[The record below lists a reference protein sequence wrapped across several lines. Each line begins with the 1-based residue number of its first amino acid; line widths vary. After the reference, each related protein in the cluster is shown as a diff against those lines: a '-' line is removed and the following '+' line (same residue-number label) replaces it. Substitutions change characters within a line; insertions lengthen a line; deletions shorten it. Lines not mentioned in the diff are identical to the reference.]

1 MTSLSVQ
8 TPNSLIPHPP
18 ESPSPVVVN
27 AFRSEDAERWDRFVL
42 GQRSGSLFH
51 QIAWKR
57 VLERT
62 FGHQAQ
68 YFYGERDGQIVGVA
82 PVFLVSNW
90 MVGRCLISSPLA
102 SYGGICAG
110 DPEAGQALLEHLKQR
125 AKDQQVDYLEL
136 RNQDG
141 GALSGFVPNTRY
153 TSFSMPLSKDP
164 QAVLKGLPKDIR
176 YMIRKA
182 EKAGLHIR
190 RGPELLDEFY
200 RLFAIN
206 MRRLGTPVFPR
217 ALFVNLLEEFGK
229 QIDVLVVYAGSEPV
243 ASAVSFIFRDT
254 MHPYYIGGLPVARD
268 LAANNFLWW
277 ELMKFAAESGMSTFD
292 FGRSKKGTGAYA
304 FKKKWNPTIT
314 DLDYQVFLVK
324 RKTAPNFSPAN
335 PKFEAATQVWSR
347 LPLWLTNR
355 LGPRVVRWFP

>member
-8 TPNSLIPHPP
+8 TPNSPIKD
-18 ESPSPVVVN
+18 STASSAPVVVR
-27 AFRSEDAERWDRFVL
+27 AFENRDAERWDRFVL
-42 GQRSGSLFH
+42 ENPAGTFFH

-57 VLERT
+57 VLEKT

-68 YFYGERDGQIVGVA
+68 YVCGERDGRIVAVA
-82 PVFLVSNW
+82 PVLMVSNW
-90 MVGRCLISSPLA
+90 VVGRCLVSSPLA
-102 SYGGICAG
+102 SYGGICAE
-110 DPEAGQALLEHLKQR
+110 DSEAENALIEFIKRQAQE
-125 AKDQQVDYLEL
+125 QQVDYLEL
-136 RNQDG
+136 RNPAG
-141 GALSGFVPNTRY
+141 GTLPDFIPNPRYSSFSLALSN
-153 TSFSMPLSKDP
+153 DP
-164 QAVLKGLPKDIR
+164 EAVLKGLPKDIR

-182 EKAGLHIR
+182 EKADLRIR
-190 RGPELLDEFY
+190 RGPEFLDEFY

-217 ALFVNLLEEFGK
+217 SLFVNLLEEFGK
-229 QIDVLVVYAGSEPV
+229 QIDVLVVYAGAEPV
-243 ASAVSFIFRDT
+243 ASAFSFLFRDT

-277 ELMKFAAESGMSTFD
+277 ELIKFASQSGMSTFD

-304 FKKKWNPTIT
+304 FKKKWNLKIT

-335 PKFEAATQVWSR
+335 PKFELATRVWSR
-347 LPLWLTNR
+347 MPLWLTNR
-355 LGPRVVRWFP
+355 LGPRVVSWFP

>member
-8 TPNSLIPHPP
+8 TPNPAIMDPTAS
-18 ESPSPVVVN
+18 SAPVVV
-27 AFRSEDAERWDRFVL
+27 RMYESQDSERWDHFVL
-42 GQRSGSLFH
+42 EHPAGTFFH

-57 VLERT
+57 VLEKT

-68 YFYGERDGQIVGVA
+68 YICGERDGRIVAVA
-82 PVFLVSNW
+82 PVFMVSNW
-90 MVGRCLISSPLA
+90 VVGRCLVSSPLA
-102 SYGGICAG
+102 SYGGICAE
-110 DPEAGQALLEHLKQR
+110 DSEAENAVLEFIKRQAQEQH
-125 AKDQQVDYLEL
+125 VDYLEL
-136 RNQDG
+136 RNPAG
-141 GALSGFVPNTRY
+141 GTLPEFVPNPRY
-153 TSFSMPLSKDP
+153 SSFSLSLSNDP
-164 QAVLKGLPKDIR
+164 EAVLKSLPKDIR

-182 EKAGLHIR
+182 EKADLHVR

-200 RLFAIN
+200 KLFAIN

-217 ALFVNLLEEFGK
+217 ALFVNLLEEFEK

-243 ASAVSFIFRDT
+243 ASAVSFLFRDT

-277 ELMKFAAESGMSTFD
+277 ELIKFASQSGMTTFD

-304 FKKKWNPTIT
+304 FKKKWNPKIT

-335 PKFEAATQVWSR
+335 PKFELATRVWSR

-355 LGPRVVRWFP
+355 LGPRVVCWFP

>member
-1 MTSLSVQ
+1 MTSLSLQ
-8 TPNSLIPHPP
+8 TANSLVP
-18 ESPSPVVVN
+18 ESPSSSLPVIVR
-27 AFRSEDAERWDRFVL
+27 AFQNQDAERWDRFV
-42 GQRSGSLFH
+42 REHPSGTFFH

-57 VLERT
+57 VLEKT

-68 YFYGERDGQIVGVA
+68 YFYAEREGRIVAVA
-82 PVFLVSNW
+82 PVFMIANW
-90 MVGRCLISSPLA
+90 MVGRCLVSSPLA
-102 SYGGICAG
+102 SYGGICAE
-110 DPEAGQALLEHLKQR
+110 DAEAEKALLEYLKQQ
-125 AKDQQVDYLEL
+125 AQKQQVDYLEL
-136 RNQDG
+136 RNLNG
-141 GALSGFVPNTRY
+141 GTLPEFVSNPRY
-153 TSFSMPLSKDP
+153 SSFSMSLSKDP
-164 QAVLKGLPKDIR
+164 EAVLKGLPKDIR

-182 EKAGLHIR
+182 EKGDLHAR

-200 RLFAIN
+200 RLFTIN

-217 ALFVNLLEEFGK
+217 ALFANLLEEFGK
-229 QIDVLVVYAGSEPV
+229 EIDVMVVYAGSEPV
-243 ASAVSFIFRDT
+243 ASAVSFLFRDT
-254 MHPYYIGGLPVARD
+254 MHPYYIGGLPAARA

-314 DLDYQVFLVK
+314 DLDYQVYLVK

-335 PKFEAATQVWSR
+335 PKFEVATQVWSR
-347 LPLWLTNR
+347 LPLWLTNW

>member
-1 MTSLSVQ
+1 MTSLSLQAV
-8 TPNSLIPHPP
+8 NSLVQAPLA
-18 ESPSPVVVN
+18 SLAPVIVRP
-27 AFRSEDAERWDRFVL
+27 FQSQDRERWDRFVQGHL
-42 GQRSGSLFH
+42 SGTFFH

-62 FGHQAQ
+62 FDHHAK
-68 YFYGERDGQIVGVA
+68 YVYGERDGRIVSVA
-82 PVFLVSNW
+82 PVFMVSNW

-102 SYGGICAG
+102 SYGGICAE
-110 DPEAGQALLEHLKQR
+110 DAEAAEALLEYLKKQ
-125 AKDQQVDYLEL
+125 AQELQVDYLEL
-136 RNQDG
+136 RNQTG
-141 GALSGFVPNTRY
+141 GLLPEFVSNPRY
-153 TSFSMPLSKDP
+153 SSFSLPLSRDVE
-164 QAVLKGLPKDIR
+164 AALKGLPKDIR

-182 EKAGLHIR
+182 EKGDLHVR

-200 RLFAIN
+200 RLFTIN

-217 ALFVNLLEEFGK
+217 ALFANLIEEFGK
-229 QIDVLVVYAGSEPV
+229 EIDVMVVYAGAEPV
-243 ASAVSFIFRDT
+243 ASAVSFLFRDT
-254 MHPYYIGGLPVARD
+254 MHPYYIGGLPAARA

-277 ELMKFAAESGMSTFD
+277 ELMKFGAKSGVSTFD

-304 FKKKWNPTIT
+304 FKKKWNPKIT
-314 DLDYQVFLVK
+314 DLDYQVYLVK

-335 PKFEAATQVWSR
+335 PKFEIATHVWSR

>member
-8 TPNSLIPHPP
+8 AVNSLTPAPLV
-18 ESPSPVVVN
+18 SSAPVVVR
-27 AFRSEDAERWDRFVL
+27 AFESSDAERWDRFVL
-42 GQRSGSLFH
+42 GHPAGTFFH
-51 QIAWKR
+51 QMAWKR
-57 VLERT
+57 VVEKT
-62 FGHQAQ
+62 FDHQGQ
-68 YFYGERDGQIVGVA
+68 YVYGERDGRIVAVA
-82 PVFLVSNW
+82 PVFMVSNW
-90 MVGRCLISSPLA
+90 MVGRCLVSSPLA
-102 SYGGICAG
+102 SYGGICAE
-110 DPEAGQALLEHLKQR
+110 DAEAEKALVEFLKRQAQ
-125 AKDQQVDYLEL
+125 DQQVDYLEL
-136 RNQDG
+136 RNAAG
-141 GALSGFVPNTRY
+141 GTLPGFVPNPRY
-153 TSFSMPLSKDP
+153 SSFSMSLSKDP
-164 QAVLKGLPKDIR
+164 EAVLKALPKDIR

-182 EKAGLHIR
+182 EKADLHVR

-200 RLFAIN
+200 KLFAIN

-243 ASAVSFIFRDT
+243 ASAVSFLFRDT
-254 MHPYYIGGLPVARD
+254 MHPYYIGGLPLART

-277 ELMKFAAESGMSTFD
+277 ELIKFAAQSGMNTFD

-304 FKKKWNPTIT
+304 FKKKWNPKIT

-335 PKFEAATQVWSR
+335 PKFEVATQVWSR

-355 LGPRVVRWFP
+355 LGPQVVRWIP